1 MCPQSY
7 DACGRKKGFMTTQ
20 LFEKII
26 DDISSDERTKDGI
39 VGFHITGEPTL
50 HKDIHHFIKYTTDRG
65 MKIRLNTNATK
76 LNGEMS
82 LGLIKNGL
90 QEIVFSFEGFSKEDY
105 ERIRVGA
112 NYESVLENIHNFIK
126 LNDIHG
132 HPVHTELFVVKIP
145 GVAENKIQRFIDEM
159 SNQIDTINVVGCMDW
174 AGQIEEF
181 KNKYPIRLGYKDK
194 CTAFETDLNILY
206 NGLVVP
212 CCLDSSGVMAFGDF
226 NIETLNDILKSS
238 DRRYLINK
246 IGEHNLKGLLCENCS
261 SILSRNTLIINNLL
275 DPKRLKKHVR
285 NLLHSIKRKIV

>member
-1 MCPQSY
+1 MKKSHTIQAIRIEITNICNLKCIMCPQSY

-105 ERIRVGA
+105 
-112 NYESVLENIHNFIK
+112 
-126 LNDIHG
+126 
-132 HPVHTELFVVKIP
+132 
-145 GVAENKIQRFIDEM
+145 
-159 SNQIDTINVVGCMDW
+159 
-174 AGQIEEF
+174 
-181 KNKYPIRLGYKDK
+181 
-194 CTAFETDLNILY
+194 
-206 NGLVVP
+206 
-212 CCLDSSGVMAFGDF
+212 
-226 NIETLNDILKSS
+226 
-238 DRRYLINK
+238 
-246 IGEHNLKGLLCENCS
+246 
-261 SILSRNTLIINNLL
+261 
-275 DPKRLKKHVR
+275 
-285 NLLHSIKRKIV
+285 